1 MGQLTVEQ
9 RYTIQ
14 VLKKQGF
21 AQKMIAEQIG
31 KNASVVCRELLNFVT
46 IILLMN
52 KQ

>member
-21 AQKMIAEQIG
+21 TQKMIAEQI
-31 KNASVVCRELLNFVT
+31 NRIVE
-46 IILLMN
+46 
-52 KQ
+52 